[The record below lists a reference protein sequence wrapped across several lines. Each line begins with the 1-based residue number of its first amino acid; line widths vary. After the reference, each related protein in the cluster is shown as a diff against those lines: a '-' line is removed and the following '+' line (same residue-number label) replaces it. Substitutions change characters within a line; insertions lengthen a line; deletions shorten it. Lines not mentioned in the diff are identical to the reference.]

1 MCLNKAIGEK
11 TTKSELT
18 VRERELLQ
26 LAANGFSNKQIAG
39 IVNLSIDTID
49 THNRTIT
56 KSLSAKN
63 MKEAIAIGIRKGII
77 E

>member
-1 MCLNKAIGEK
+1 MCLNKAIGKK

-39 IVNLSIDTID
+39 IVNLSTNTID
-49 THNRTIT
+49 THHRNLV
-56 KSLSAKN
+56 KYLNAKN
-63 MKEAIAIGIRKGII
+63 MKEAIAEGIRKGII
-77 E
+77 K